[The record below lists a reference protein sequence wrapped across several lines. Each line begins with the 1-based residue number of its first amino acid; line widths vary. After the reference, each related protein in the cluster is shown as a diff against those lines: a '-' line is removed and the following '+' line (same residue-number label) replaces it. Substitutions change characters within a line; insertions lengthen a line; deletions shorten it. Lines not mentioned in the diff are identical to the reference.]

1 MLADNPEFAKLNQ
14 AQKDRL
20 YERMQALGTI
30 ANPVAPIN
38 LGKDVAGADITYPVD
53 AITFAPS
60 IHTYSVMPN
69 DENYDGF
76 KVWLANQAPKDV
88 INDEEKYRSWM
99 RNGLVASL
107 DDGKTHY
114 ESFFADV
121 LKQFTDDLNVKTTL
135 NKTLLDFIN
144 DTNEAD
150 HV

>member
-1 MLADNPEFAKLNQ
+1 
-14 AQKDRL
+14 
-20 YERMQALGTI
+20 
-30 ANPVAPIN
+30 
-38 LGKDVAGADITYPVD
+38 
-53 AITFAPS
+53 
-60 IHTYSVMPN
+60 MPHAEDYN
-69 DENYDGF
+69 GF

-88 INDEEKYRSWM
+88 LADPDKYREWI

-107 DDGKTHY
+107 DNGKTHY

-121 LKQFTDDLNVKTTL
+121 LKQFTDNVNVKTTL

>member
-1 MLADNPEFAKLNQ
+1 MADNPEFAKLNQ

-20 YERMQALGTI
+20 YERMQDLGTI
-30 ANPVAPIN
+30 ANPVKPIN
-38 LGKDVAGADITYPVD
+38 LGKDAAGADITYPVND
-53 AITFAPS
+53 ITFAPS
-60 IHTYSVMPN
+60 THDYSLMPN
-69 DENYDGF
+69 AEDYNGF

-88 INDEEKYRSWM
+88 INDEEKYRQWL

-107 DDGKTHY
+107 DNGKTHY
-114 ESFFADV
+114 EDFFADV
-121 LKQFTDDLNVKTTL
+121 AKQFTDDLNVKTTL